1 MSKEII
7 RNDINNSE
15 KDSLVLLFLNDYK
28 AQKCLFCFQADKKF
42 LCQCKECGYYFCNN
56 VHRRTSHALLH
67 LNRCK
72 HKKIA
77 LYPFDLELQCEE
89 CRNKDI
95 FELYFNED
103 KTILCTDCIKEKD
116 DKNFIKVIQNK
127 KIADKI
133 LMSPDLPPLAN
144 RIDSYSESLMA
155 KMDNKI
161 LALKNFLLP
170 IVSLNFTK
178 KKKYVQKYI
187 TLLQNEKM
195 EIAKRDM
202 EEESFIFNLEFS
214 MIDSN
219 YVIAQFKKENQEFI
233 FYPRQ
238 LLLVAKATNENK
250 SFIARVIDIDKKQ
263 NQITIFFKD
272 LDKCIKDGQYSIKEK
287 DSLASYDRMING
299 LEELKPKNAT
309 LFNRNILLLILG
321 KEIKDDK
328 EQLSNLNEYLDKNNL
343 PKKLNIPFLP
353 NIELNESQ
361 ENAIKNC
368 FEHKLTLIKGIPG
381 TGKSTVLSFLA
392 YHLTKLRKTNNDK
405 ILICAPSNKAVDNI
419 SYYLQKLKLKFIRVL
434 SLEREMTDDVDKTN
448 SLEDLIKQEI
458 EKDIEKNPKLK
469 KVMELSEK
477 RAKYGQLKGDDF
489 EKYKKI
495 TEDYQYKIIN
505 SSPIVLSTLNNSAD
519 PRLSRCNFPIV
530 IIDEATQALEP
541 DCLLSFLH
549 NAQMVVLIG
558 DEKQLGPTILSQESV
573 IAGLG
578 ISMFDR
584 LCYYYKDSTFIS
596 SLNEQFRMHSSLSEF
611 SNEHF
616 YNKEIKTLKEIELD
630 ENVVK
635 NFPWPNKNI
644 PTTFFYN
651 VVDTEKCENYS
662 YYNEKE
668 IYHVYGVVHRLIKAG
683 VKPEEIGIIT
693 PYNAQKYKLYDKFSN
708 DKYDNLKIES
718 VDGFQGMEKRFII
731 ISTVRSNP
739 SGKIGFMD
747 EPRRLNVAITRGKE
761 GVIFVGNAECLALK
775 NGIWRDLVLFY
786 HSKNLIYQGPLSKLE
801 PVPKEEIFIKDIES
815 DKEEEQEKIK
825 IEKHKEVKKEI
836 IKDYFNSLDA
846 APVPIKEIKNEIK
859 EQNEIILDNI
869 ENKSNEEEEEEKN
882 KNKEKNKYKKK
893 NSNKNSN
900 KNSEEEEEKE
910 FKEEAKDSKNNK
922 KKDKNKNKKGNKNSK
937 KNSEEEE
944 EEKVIEERK
953 KTNNKKN
960 KKEKEQKNKIE
971 EDIKED
977 RKYKKK
983 DNKKY
988 LNDSNSDNDEK
999 KSNKNK
1005 KMKRVK

>member
-1 MSKEII
+1 MSEKII

-15 KDSLVLLFLNDYK
+15 KDSLVLLFLHDYK
-28 AQKCLFCFQADKKF
+28 AQKCLFCFQSDKKF

-56 VHRRTSHALLH
+56 IHRRTSHALRH

-95 FELYFNED
+95 FALYFNED
-103 KTILCTDCIKEKD
+103 KKILCTDCIKEKD
-116 DKNFIKVIQNK
+116 EINFLRVIQNK

-144 RIDSYSESLMA
+144 SIDSYSESLMA

-187 TLLQNEKM
+187 TYLNNEKM

-219 YVIAQFKKENQEFI
+219 YIIAQLKKEKQEFI

-250 SFIARVIDIDKKQ
+250 SFIARIIDIDKNQ
-263 NQITIFFKD
+263 NKITIFFKD
-272 LDKCIKDGQYSIKEK
+272 LDKCLMDGEYSIKEK

-299 LEELKPKNAT
+299 LEELKPKNSL

-328 EQLSNLNEYLDKNNL
+328 EQISNLNEYLDQSHI

-361 ENAIKNC
+361 EKAMKNC
-368 FEHKLTLIKGIPG
+368 FKHKLTLIKGIPG

-392 YHLTKLRKTNNDK
+392 YHLAKLRKTNNDK

-419 SYYLQKLKLKFIRVL
+419 SHYLQKLNLKFIRVL

-448 SLEDLIKQEI
+448 SLEDLIKKEI

-477 RAKYGQLKGDDF
+477 RVKYGQLKGEDF

-505 SSPIVLSTLNNSAD
+505 SSPIILSTLNNSAD
-519 PRLSRCNFPIV
+519 PRLARCNFPIV

-558 DEKQLGPTILSQESV
+558 DEKQLGPTIISQESV
-573 IAGLG
+573 TAGLG

-584 LCYYYKDSTFIS
+584 LCYYYKDSNFIS
-596 SLNEQFRMHSSLSEF
+596 ILNEQYRMHSSLYEF

-616 YNKEIKTLKEIELD
+616 YNKEIKTHKEIELD

-635 NFPWPNKNI
+635 NFPWPNKDI

-668 IYHVYGVVHRLIKAG
+668 IFHVYGVVHKLIKAG
-683 VKPEEIGIIT
+683 VKPEDIGIIT
-693 PYNAQKYKLYDKFSN
+693 PYNA
-708 DKYDNLKIES
+708 
-718 VDGFQGMEKRFII
+718 
-731 ISTVRSNP
+731 
-739 SGKIGFMD
+739 
-747 EPRRLNVAITRGKE
+747 
-761 GVIFVGNAECLALK
+761 
-775 NGIWRDLVLFY
+775 
-786 HSKNLIYQGPLSKLE
+786 
-801 PVPKEEIFIKDIES
+801 
-815 DKEEEQEKIK
+815 
-825 IEKHKEVKKEI
+825 
-836 IKDYFNSLDA
+836 
-846 APVPIKEIKNEIK
+846 
-859 EQNEIILDNI
+859 
-869 ENKSNEEEEEEKN
+869 
-882 KNKEKNKYKKK
+882 
-893 NSNKNSN
+893 
-900 KNSEEEEEKE
+900 
-910 FKEEAKDSKNNK
+910 
-922 KKDKNKNKKGNKNSK
+922 
-937 KNSEEEE
+937 
-944 EEKVIEERK
+944 
-953 KTNNKKN
+953 
-960 KKEKEQKNKIE
+960 
-971 EDIKED
+971 
-977 RKYKKK
+977 
-983 DNKKY
+983 
-988 LNDSNSDNDEK
+988 
-999 KSNKNK
+999 
-1005 KMKRVK
+1005 

>member
-1 MSKEII
+1 M
-7 RNDINNSE
+7 
-15 KDSLVLLFLNDYK
+15 
-28 AQKCLFCFQADKKF
+28 A
-42 LCQCKECGYYFCNN
+42 
-56 VHRRTSHALLH
+56 
-67 LNRCK
+67 
-72 HKKIA
+72 
-77 LYPFDLELQCEE
+77 PFDLEMQCKE

-95 FELYFNED
+95 FALCFNED
-103 KTILCTDCIKEKD
+103 KTILCKDCIEEEDK
-116 DKNFIKVIQNK
+116 KNFIKIIENK
-127 KIADKI
+127 KINDKI
-133 LMSPDLPPLAN
+133 LISPDLPPLAN

-155 KMDNKI
+155 KIDNKI
-161 LALKNFLLP
+161 LALKKFFLP

-195 EIAKRDM
+195 EIAQRDM

-219 YVIAQFKKENQEFI
+219 YIIAQFKKEKQEFI

-250 SFIARVIDIDKKQ
+250 SFIARVIDIDKNQ
-263 NQITIFFKD
+263 NKITIFFKD
-272 LDKCIKDGQYSIKEK
+272 LDKCLKDGQYSIKEK

-299 LEELKPKNAT
+299 LEELKPKNTT

-328 EQLSNLNEYLDKNNL
+328 EQISNLNEYLDKNNL

-361 ENAIKNC
+361 ENAMKNC
-368 FEHKLTLIKGIPG
+368 FKHKLTLIKGIPG

-392 YHLTKLRKTNNDK
+392 YHLSKLRKNNNDK

-419 SYYLQKLKLKFIRVL
+419 SHYLQKLNLKFIRVL

-469 KVMELSEK
+469 KVIELSEK

-495 TEDYQYKIIN
+495 TEDYQYKILN
-505 SSPIVLSTLNNSAD
+505 SSPIILSTLNNSAD
-519 PRLSRCNFPIV
+519 PRLARCNFPIV

-558 DEKQLGPTILSQESV
+558 DEKQLGPTIISQESFT
-573 IAGLG
+573 AGLG

-584 LCYYYKDSTFIS
+584 LCYYYKGSDFIS
-596 SLNEQFRMHSSLSEF
+596 ILNEQYRMHSSLYEF
-611 SNEHF
+611 SNKHF
-616 YNKEIKTLKEIELD
+616 YNDKIISLKEIELD

-635 NFPWPNKNI
+635 NFPWPNKSI

-683 VKPEEIGIIT
+683 VKPEDIGIIT

-708 DKYDNLKIES
+708 DKYNNLKIES

-747 EPRRLNVAITRGKE
+747 EPRRLNVAATRGKE
-761 GVIFVGNAECLALK
+761 GVIFIGNAECLAMK
-775 NGIWRDLVLFY
+775 SGIWRDLVLFY

-801 PVPKEEIFIKDIES
+801 PVPTEEIFVKDIES

-836 IKDYFNSLDA
+836 IKDYFNSWDA
-846 APVPIKEIKNEIK
+846 APAPIKEVKNEIK
-859 EQNEIILDNI
+859 GQNEIILNNI
-869 ENKSNEEEEEEKN
+869 EDKSNEEEEKEPEEDKKEFKKN
-882 KNKEKNKYKKK
+882 KNKEKNKNKKK
-893 NSNKNSN
+893 NSNKSSEEEEEEKEFKEDPKDNKNNKKKKKNKKGNKNSN
-900 KNSEEEEEKE
+900 KNSEEEEKE
-910 FKEEAKDSKNNK
+910 IE
-922 KKDKNKNKKGNKNSK
+922 DK
-937 KNSEEEE
+937 
-944 EEKVIEERK
+944 K

-971 EDIKED
+971 EDIKKD

-988 LNDSNSDNDEK
+988 LDDSTSDSDER

-1005 KMKRVK
+1005 KIKRVK